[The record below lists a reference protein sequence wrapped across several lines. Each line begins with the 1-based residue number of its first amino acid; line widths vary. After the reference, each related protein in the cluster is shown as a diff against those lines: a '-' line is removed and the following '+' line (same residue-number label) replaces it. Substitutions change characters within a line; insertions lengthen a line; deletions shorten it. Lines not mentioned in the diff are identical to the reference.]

1 MNGGSVL
8 VQTIWIQD
16 CTLTYTHTEL
26 RGAAQVYVKA
36 ETGTFVFIL
45 KAVQIWTMQ
54 PDLYCSDTC
63 LMSNQ

>member
-1 MNGGSVL
+1 MEAQFLYRPFGFKTAL
-8 VQTIWIQD
+8 
-16 CTLTYTHTEL
+16 LTYTHTEL